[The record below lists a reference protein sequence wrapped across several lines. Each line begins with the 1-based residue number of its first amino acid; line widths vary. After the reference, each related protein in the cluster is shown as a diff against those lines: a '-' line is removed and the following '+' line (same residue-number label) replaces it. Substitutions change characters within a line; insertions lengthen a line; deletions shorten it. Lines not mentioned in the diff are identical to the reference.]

1 MFTPTTQALAS
12 VQAELSALRLR
23 YAHTMPGHHEG
34 PRTAS
39 IDGEHRAVAM
49 RLRLAEFEEWRLQ
62 QFLPTEAPND
72 PPQHLPGAA

>member
-1 MFTPTTQALAS
+1 MLTPTTQALAS

-62 QFLPTEAPND
+62 QCLPTEAPND

>member
-1 MFTPTTQALAS
+1 MLIATTQRLAR
-12 VQAELSALRLR
+12 VQDELNALRLR

-49 RLRLAEFEEWRLQ
+49 RMRLAEFEEWRLQ

>member
-1 MFTPTTQALAS
+1 MLTPTTQALAS

-62 QFLPTEAPND
+62 QALPTEAPND